1 MVDILTEENA
11 TDSRSNRGASR
22 LRSLS
27 FALLGVGQGLEIRYP
42 DSCTI
47 SESDYCLQ
55 RIGIE
60 GPQRFVSDIAKVR
73 GDGDV
78 IHGAE
83 GMIVGRRLDIEDVD
97 PGAGDAPGSKSRDQI
112 SLHEIGPREVLIK

>member
-42 DSCTI
+42 DRCTI

-55 RIGIE
+55 RIGIKS
-60 GPQRFVSDIAKVR
+60 PQRFVSDIAKVR

-83 GMIVGRRLDIEDVD
+83 GMIGGRRLDIEDVD
-97 PGAGDAPGSKSRDQI
+97 PGAGDAPGSRAPRSDQP
-112 SLHEIGPREVLIK
+112 PRRSVRAKY